1 MLVQHYCF
9 NCQNA
14 LFLTVYVPTLIRGH
28 YWSVWLEY
36 SVISQRLC
44 KKKNE
49 TMHQVKVWC
58 ENQDFIFYCYH
69 FFWILFF
76 FLFIL
81 IYFFARISL
90 NKYVYFMLQSA
101 IFFMEILCI
110 QYCSCWELKLLIKII
125 PSSEMSISQM
135 CCYISVTFIY
145 KLSVHNLFFIYSF
158 IV

>member
-1 MLVQHYCF
+1 MLSYCVCPNF
-9 NCQNA
+9 NQGP
-14 LFLTVYVPTLIRGH
+14 LLKRLTWIFCNFTKTV
-28 YWSVWLEY
+28 
-36 SVISQRLC
+36 
-44 KKKNE
+44 KKKWNHAPSKGL
-49 TMHQVKVWC
+49 MWKSR
-58 ENQDFIFYCYH
+58 FY
-69 FFWILFF
+69 ILLLPFLLNIV

-101 IFFMEILCI
+101 IAFMDILCI

>member
-1 MLVQHYCF
+1 MLSYCVCPNF
-9 NCQNA
+9 NQGP
-14 LFLTVYVPTLIRGH
+14 LLKRLTWIFCNFTKTV
-28 YWSVWLEY
+28 
-36 SVISQRLC
+36 
-44 KKKNE
+44 KKKKWNHAPSKGL
-49 TMHQVKVWC
+49 MWKSR
-58 ENQDFIFYCYH
+58 FY
-69 FFWILFF
+69 ILLLPFLLNIV

-145 KLSVHNLFFIYSF
+145 KLSVHNLFLIYSF

>member
-44 KKKNE
+44 KKNE

-58 ENQDFIFYCYH
+58 ENQDLYFIVTISFEYC
-69 FFWILFF
+69 F
-76 FLFIL
+76 FLKFIL

-101 IFFMEILCI
+101 IAFMDILCI

-145 KLSVHNLFFIYSF
+145 KLSVHNLFLIYSF

>member
-44 KKKNE
+44 KKKKWNHAPSKGL
-49 TMHQVKVWC
+49 MWKSR
-58 ENQDFIFYCYH
+58 FY
-69 FFWILFF
+69 ILLLPFLLNIVL
-76 FLFIL
+76 LFIL